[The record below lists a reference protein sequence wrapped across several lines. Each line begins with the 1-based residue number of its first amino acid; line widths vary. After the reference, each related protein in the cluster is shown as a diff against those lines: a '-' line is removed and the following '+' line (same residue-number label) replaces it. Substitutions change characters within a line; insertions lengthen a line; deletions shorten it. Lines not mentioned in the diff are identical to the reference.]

1 MMATAQLTH
10 ALWHIRKM
18 LDARTADDLNDD
30 QLLERFAVRHEA
42 AAFEA
47 LVRRHGPL
55 VLSVCRRMLR
65 DLHDAEDA
73 FQATFLVLA
82 CKARSIRKR
91 QSVGSWLFGVAYRLA
106 AQARR
111 RAGRRRQCEQHHDPR
126 SESDLGGF
134 LEQCPMRADPVAE
147 TSRRE
152 LCAALDDELAQLPE
166 KYRTPLVL
174 CYLQGRSNSAAARQL
189 GWATGTLKSRLTRG
203 RELLRDRLTRRGVV
217 LSGGALAL
225 ALTNSAAT
233 GSVPSALTASTTQAA
248 LLFAAGQATAAGA
261 VSAKVVALASELMK
275 TAMISKL
282 KLATILLL
290 TIGVLGLGSSVLY
303 GDRSAPGAEQPQP
316 KVDKPKPK
324 AERND
329 RYDDPL
335 PPGALARMGTVRMR
349 HGQLVN
355 FVAFLPGGKTLLTV
369 SQDGTVCQWDVI
381 TGKEVRRFALSKKGM
396 DDLPGGG
403 LAMAGGPGGMFVSMW
418 GSVGFLSLSRDGK
431 TLASTGNDGSIRISD
446 AATGKERRRIERPEG
461 GALELAL
468 SPDGKEVAVRG
479 GDGPTRIFDVAT
491 GKVRRQLGKKP
502 ELIGGAIRFARF
514 TFNGPGVAWSPDG
527 KLLAATETETENKK
541 QIKVLKTWDP
551 ATGKELRRIASTDD
565 ENQAFSLSFSP
576 DGKLLAWSMMDGT
589 IHLADAAT
597 GKELRAVK
605 GRDKDDAG
613 LAFGFSPDGKTLV
626 GRCPRDGML
635 LVWNVANGK
644 ELHRFARPT
653 DTPGGFGWN
662 TSAGGMA
669 FSPDSKL
676 LALGGEN
683 QSVRLVDLGTGK
695 EIAFGRGHRSA
706 IVKVTY
712 SADGKTLTTRGDDGT
727 IRVWETATG
736 KELRRVKLPKDAWN
750 YTLSADGKALA
761 SHEPDNKIHLRDAD
775 TGKELHTLDTQ
786 KDGYASFVFSPDGK
800 TLAVQGAKD
809 NAVYIW
815 LFDVATGKERRRI
828 AVPSPAADAGGG
840 IPFPDAAVT
849 AMVFSPDSKT
859 IISAINPYSLGVWG
873 VASGK
878 ERHLIEAPDKR
889 TIQGAVFTPDSRSLV
904 LDLGDDLL
912 SLREVATGKER
923 LRYGPKPKPMDKKPD
938 EVRAVVAVGG
948 FGGFGGVPFTRP
960 APGAAFSPDGRILA
974 HSRANGGIS
983 LYETS
988 SAKEISQLKGHQH
1001 YAASVAFAPDGKTLA
1016 SGSRDTTALIWD
1028 LAAHAKKV
1036 KPLPHELSDKDTQ
1049 AGWDALSGDDAAKA
1063 YNAMNALASAPAQAV
1078 PFIKKNLRA
1087 SAPADAERINR
1098 LIADLDS
1105 DAFAVRKKAQDELQK
1120 QGESAL
1126 PLLRKALAGNPP
1138 AETRK
1143 RLKELVEMASGA
1155 NLSRDRLRDLRAVE
1169 TLEKIGTP
1177 EAVQVLKTLAQGSA
1191 GATLTEAAQEALARL
1206 AP

>member
-1 MMATAQLTH
+1 MATAQLRH

-18 LDARTADDLNDD
+18 LDARTADDQTDD
-30 QLLERFAVRHEA
+30 QLLERFAARQEA

-55 VLSVCRRMLR
+55 VLSVCRRVLR
-65 DLHDAEDA
+65 DLHEAEDT

-91 QSVGSWLFGVAYRLA
+91 QSVGSWLYGVAYRLA
-106 AQARR
+106 TQERHRAARR
-111 RAGRRRQCEQHHDPR
+111 RQREHQHDPH
-126 SESDLGGF
+126 SETDLGGF

-152 LCAALDDELAQLPE
+152 LCAALDDELSQLPE

-174 CYLQGRSNSAAARQL
+174 CYLQGRSNSAAAQQL
-189 GWATGTLKSRLTRG
+189 GWATGTLKSRLMRG
-203 RELLRDRLTRRGVV
+203 RELLRDRLTQRGVL
-217 LSGGALAL
+217 LSGGAMTL

-261 VSAKVVALASELMK
+261 VSAKVVALASEMMK
-275 TAMISKL
+275 TTMISKL
-282 KLATILLL
+282 KLAIVLLL
-290 TIGVLGLGSSVLY
+290 TIGVFGLGSSVLY
-303 GDRSAPGAEQPQP
+303 GGRSAPGAEQPQP
-316 KVDKPKPK
+316 KADKPKPK

-335 PPGALARMGTVRMR
+335 PPGALARMGTVRLR
-349 HGQLVN
+349 HGQLVS

-369 SQDGTVCQWDVI
+369 SQDGTVCQWDVA

-403 LAMAGGPGGMFVSMW
+403 LAMAGGGMFVSM
-418 GSVGFLSLSRDGK
+418 GGGVGMVSLSRDGK
-431 TLASTGNDGSIRISD
+431 TLATTGHDGTIRISD
-446 AATGKERRRIERPEG
+446 AVTGKERRRIERPEG
-461 GALELAL
+461 GALEMAL
-468 SPDGKEVAVRG
+468 SPDGKELAVRG
-479 GDGPTRIFDVAT
+479 FDGPTRIFDAAT
-491 GKVRRQLGKKP
+491 GKLRRQLGKKP
-502 ELIGGAIRFARF
+502 ERNGGAFVVAPF
-514 TFNGPGVAWSPDG
+514 TFNGPGVTWSPDG
-527 KLLAATETETENKK
+527 KVLAATETETENQK
-541 QIKVLKTWDP
+541 QIKVLKTWDA

-565 ENQAFSLSFSP
+565 TNQGFTSAFSP
-576 DGKLLAWSMMDGT
+576 DGKLLAWSMIDGT

-605 GRDKDDAG
+605 GRDKEDAG
-613 LAFGFSPDGKTLV
+613 LTFKFSPDSKTLV

-653 DTPGGFGWN
+653 ATPSGFGWN

-669 FSPDSKL
+669 FSPDDKI

-695 EIAFGRGHRSA
+695 EIAFGGGHRSA
-706 IVKVTY
+706 IVQVTY

-727 IRVWETATG
+727 IRIWETATG

-750 YTLSADGKALA
+750 YTLSADGKTLA

-786 KDGYASFVFSPDGK
+786 KDGYGSFAFSPDGK
-800 TLAVQGAKD
+800 TLAAQGAKD
-809 NAVYIW
+809 NALYIW

-828 AVPSPAADAGGG
+828 AVPGPAADAGGG
-840 IPFPDAAVT
+840 VPFAMVAVT
-849 AMVFSPDSKT
+849 AMVFSPDSTT
-859 IISAINPYSLGVWG
+859 IISAISPHRLGVWD

-878 ERHLIEAPDKR
+878 ERRVLEAHDKR
-889 TIQGAVFTPDSRSLV
+889 AIQGAVFTPDSRSLV

-923 LRYGPKPKPMDKKPD
+923 LRYGPKPKPVEKKPD
-938 EVRAVVAVGG
+938 EVRAIVAVGG

-960 APGAAFSPDGRILA
+960 APGAAFSPDGRMLA

-983 LYETS
+983 LYETT

-1028 LAAHAKKV
+1028 LAAHVKKV
-1036 KPLPHELSDKDTQ
+1036 KPVARELSDKDTQ
-1049 AGWDALSGDDAAKA
+1049 ARWDALSGDDAAKA
-1063 YNAMNALASAPAQAV
+1063 YDAINALASAPAQAV
-1078 PFIKKNLRA
+1078 PIIKKNLHA
-1087 SAPADAERINR
+1087 AAPADAERINR
-1098 LIADLDS
+1098 LIADLNS
-1105 DAFAVRKKAQDELQK
+1105 DEFAVRKKAHQELQK

-1126 PLLRKALAGNPP
+1126 PVLRKALAGNPP

-1155 NLSRDRLRDLRAVE
+1155 NLPRDRLRDLRAVE

-1177 EAVQVLKTLAQGSA
+1177 EAIQVLRTLAKGSA
-1191 GATLTEAAQEALARL
+1191 GATLTEAAQAALARL